1 MTTAVPMPATAASGP
16 AKDMFSRPAGGNAGP
31 KHKNQIEYEKKMSEL
46 DGRIGYLKAR
56 LDDLKGGYSGGA
68 NERSA
73 AEGGSPRA
81 KLIGELKALREES
94 RPLQDERKAWAKEAA
109 DLRDA
114 IKKRGGE
121 LKDAKDKLPFKSVP
135 EIEARIAEYE
145 HQLETGSFRLAEE
158 KQIVME
164 ISKLNKAKKTLLA
177 LEAPAAGGKSQD
189 VGSMKARVD
198 VLQEKIK
205 ARDGQLDGLRAKTD
219 ALSAKLDELNGT
231 RASERVSKE
240 ERQAQFTKL
249 RAELDE
255 AYEARRKAYE
265 ENKAQRAAAY
275 EARLKREAR
284 HKEETRRAEI
294 EERIAD
300 LEERIASHNP
310 ESLLDKKLAECNNM
324 ISFFSNLAGAKS
336 AGLPEAAE
344 NKLAAPVGRTVT
356 ASEEIASLEVVKKDE
371 GDVYFLGGTGK
382 SKAKKGPKSFGS
394 NNTTPSSNDL
404 GKLPIH
410 VLAGLADLNIAIPST
425 TSQLSILLDALNQ
438 IKTAL
443 EGKKAELEAD
453 GAEQPLDPKMKALL
467 DQVAALKLELDKKPE
482 ESPASQ

>member
-1 MTTAVPMPATAASGP
+1 MTTAVPIPVASSGP
-16 AKDMFSRPAGGNAGP
+16 TKDMFSRPAGGNTGP

-56 LDDLKGGYSGGA
+56 LDELKGGYSGA
-68 NERSA
+68 NEGG
-73 AEGGSPRA
+73 AESGSPRA
-81 KLIGELKALREES
+81 KIIGELKALREES

-109 DLRDA
+109 DLRDS

-121 LKDAKDKLPFKSVP
+121 LKDAKDKLPFKSIP

-164 ISKLNKAKKTLLA
+164 ISKLKKAKKALLV
-177 LEAPAAGGKSQD
+177 LEAPVAGKSQD
-189 VGSMKARVD
+189 LGSMKARVD

-205 ARDGQLDGLRAKTD
+205 ARDGQLDGLRAKID
-219 ALSAKLDELNGT
+219 GLSAKLDEMNGT
-231 RASERVSKE
+231 RATERVSKE

-249 RAELDE
+249 RADLDE

-265 ENKAQRAAAY
+265 ENKVQRAAAY
-275 EARLKREAR
+275 EARLKRDARFKEEAR
-284 HKEETRRAEI
+284 CAEI

-324 ISFFSNLAGAKS
+324 ISFFSSLSGSGAGK
-336 AGLPEAAE
+336 AAPTE
-344 NKLAAPVGRTVT
+344 VAESKLAAPVGRTVT
-356 ASEEIASLEVVKKDE
+356 ATEEIAKLEVVKKDE
-371 GDVYFLGGTGK
+371 DDVYFLGGSGK
-382 SKAKKGPKSFGS
+382 SKTKKGPK
-394 NNTTPSSNDL
+394 TTTSSSSTQSSSDI
-404 GKLPIH
+404 GKLPMH
-410 VLAGLADLNIAIPST
+410 VLAGLADLNISIPSA
-425 TSQLSILLDALNQ
+425 SEQLPILLDALNQ
-438 IKTAL
+438 IKAAL

-453 GAEQPLDPKMKALL
+453 GAEQPLDPKTKALM
-467 DQVAALKLELDKKPE
+467 DQLAALKLELDKKPE
-482 ESPASQ
+482 PVAE

>member
-1 MTTAVPMPATAASGP
+1 MTTAVPMPVASSGP
-16 AKDMFSRPAGGNAGP
+16 AKDMFSRPAGGNTGP

-56 LDDLKGGYSGGA
+56 LDELKGGYSG
-68 NERSA
+68 NER
-73 AEGGSPRA
+73 AENGSPRA
-81 KLIGELKALREES
+81 KIIGELKALREES

-121 LKDAKDKLPFKSVP
+121 LKDAKDKLPFKSIP

-164 ISKLNKAKKTLLA
+164 ISKLNKAKKSLIA
-177 LEAPAAGGKSQD
+177 LEAPSAAGKSQD
-189 VGSMKARVD
+189 LGSMKGRVD

-205 ARDGQLDGLRAKTD
+205 ARDGQLDGLRAKID
-219 ALSAKLDELNGT
+219 ALSAKLDEMNGT
-231 RASERVSKE
+231 RATERVSKE
-240 ERQAQFTKL
+240 DRQAQFTKL

-265 ENKAQRAAAY
+265 ENKAQRAAAF

-284 HKEETRRAEI
+284 HKEEARRAEI

-324 ISFFSNLAGAKS
+324 ISFFTNLSGGKS
-336 AGLPEAAE
+336 AVAEVAE

-356 ASEEIASLEVVKKDE
+356 ATEEIAKLEVVKKDE
-371 GDVYFLGGTGK
+371 DDVYFLGGSGK
-382 SKAKKGPKSFGS
+382 SKTKKGPKTS
-394 NNTTPSSNDL
+394 NNSCTSNSSDI

-410 VLAGLADLNIAIPST
+410 VLAGLGDLNIAIPSA
-425 TSQLSILLDALNQ
+425 SEQLPILLNALNQ
-438 IKTAL
+438 IKAAL

-453 GAEQPLDPKMKALL
+453 GAEQPVDPKMKALI
-467 DQVAALKLELDKKPE
+467 DQVTALKLELDKKAE
-482 ESPASQ
+482 ETPASE

>member
-1 MTTAVPMPATAASGP
+1 MTTAVPIPVASSGP
-16 AKDMFSRPAGGNAGP
+16 TKDMFSRPAGGNAGP

-56 LDDLKGGYSGGA
+56 LDELKGGYSGV
-68 NERSA
+68 NEGSA
-73 AEGGSPRA
+73 ESGSPRA
-81 KLIGELKALREES
+81 KIIGELKALREES
-94 RPLQDERKAWAKEAA
+94 RPLQDERKNWAKEAA
-109 DLRDA
+109 DLRDS

-121 LKDAKDKLPFKSVP
+121 LKDAKDKLPFKSIP

-164 ISKLNKAKKTLLA
+164 ISKLKKAKKAIQA
-177 LEAPAAGGKSQD
+177 LEAPVAGKSQD
-189 VGSMKARVD
+189 LGSMKARVD

-205 ARDGQLDGLRAKTD
+205 ARDGQLDGLRAKID
-219 ALSAKLDELNGT
+219 ALSAKLDEMNGT
-231 RASERVSKE
+231 RATERVSKE

-249 RAELDE
+249 RADLDE

-275 EARLKREAR
+275 EARLKREVR
-284 HKEETRRAEI
+284 FKEEARRAEI

-324 ISFFSNLAGAKS
+324 ISFFSNLSGTGKTC
-336 AGLPEAAE
+336 PTEVAE
-344 NKLAAPVGRTVT
+344 SKLAAPVGRTVT
-356 ASEEIASLEVVKKDE
+356 ATEEIAKLEVVKKDE
-371 GDVYFLGGTGK
+371 DDVYFFGGSGK
-382 SKAKKGPKSFGS
+382 SKTKKGPK
-394 NNTTPSSNDL
+394 TTTTTSSSQSSTDI
-404 GKLPIH
+404 GKLPMH
-410 VLAGLADLNIAIPST
+410 VLAGLADLNISIPSA
-425 TSQLSILLDALNQ
+425 SEQLPILLDALNQ
-438 IKTAL
+438 IKAAL

-453 GAEQPLDPKMKALL
+453 GAEQPLDPKTKALM
-467 DQVAALKLELDKKPE
+467 DQLAALKLELDKKPE
-482 ESPASQ
+482 PVAE